1 MSAAE
6 QCMRGEG
13 LCATRGQR
21 QVLRNISIDIRRGEV
36 LALLGANGAGKSTLL
51 SILAQESQETGTH
64 DTGVIYI
71 NGHEASS
78 QSARE
83 QARQRAVLPQGSG
96 LTFDLGVEEIIQMG
110 LYPFPEMAPDEA
122 RDLLQ
127 QAAETAGVQQLL
139 ERSWVTLS
147 GGEKQRVQFARV
159 LVQLLGR
166 RHEAQTRYLLMDEP
180 TSALDPKHQ
189 HEFFRIV
196 SDLAHRDQVGVLV
209 IVHDINLAAQY
220 CDRIALLADG
230 ALVTCDVPARV
241 LTRDNLFATYGIH
254 SQTMPHPIKEGKLL
268 VVWE

>member
-1 MSAAE
+1 MTAME
-6 QCMRGEG
+6 QCMRGTD
-13 LCATRGQR
+13 LCAMRGRR
-21 QVLRNISIDIRRGEV
+21 QVLRNISIEIRRGEV

-51 SILAQESQETGTH
+51 SLLAQESQDTGTH
-64 DTGVIYI
+64 DSGVIFI
-71 NGHEASS
+71 NGRNATS
-78 QSARE
+78 QSSRE

-110 LYPFPEMAPDEA
+110 LYPYPELDPAQA
-122 RDLLQ
+122 SALLQ
-127 QAAETAGVQQLL
+127 QVAHTAGVQDLL
-139 ERSWVTLS
+139 DRSWTTLS

-159 LVQLLGR
+159 LVQLLAR
-166 RHEAQTRYLLMDEP
+166 REDQETRYLLMDEP

-196 SDLAHRDQVGVLV
+196 SNLAHKDKVGVMV

-230 ALVTCDVPARV
+230 ALVACDAPDRV
-241 LTRDNLFATYGIH
+241 LTRDNLYATYGIY
-254 SQTMPHPIKEGKLL
+254 SRTMPHPFRQDKLL

>member
-1 MSAAE
+1 MNAAE

-51 SILAQESQETGTH
+51 SILAQESQDAHTH
-64 DTGVIYI
+64 DTGAIYI
-71 NGHEASS
+71 NGRAVTA

-83 QARQRAVLPQGSG
+83 QARQRAVLPQGTG

-110 LYPFPEMAPDEA
+110 LYPFPEMEPEEA
-122 RDLLQ
+122 RALLQ
-127 QAAETAGVQQLL
+127 HACETAGVQDLL
-139 ERSWVTLS
+139 DRSWVTLS

-159 LVQLLGR
+159 LAQLLAR
-166 RHEAQTRYLLMDEP
+166 RHDAETRYLLMDEP
-180 TSALDPKHQ
+180 TSALDPKYQ
-189 HEFFRIV
+189 HDFFRIV
-196 SDLAHRDQVGVLV
+196 SGLAHRDDVGVMV

-220 CDRIALLADG
+220 CDRIALLAEG
-230 ALVTCDVPARV
+230 ELVTCDVPAQV
-241 LTRDNLFATYGIH
+241 LTRENLYATYGIH
-254 SQTMPHPIKEGKLL
+254 SQTMPHPIKAGKLL